1 MNKVTRRV
9 VWLGFLMLVVA
20 ALTAVTALHG
30 TTPTTTFANDSKHHP
45 TPTPLT
51 SIDFLPLSA
60 GVFPRAAF
68 LSFSTFLFLLCF
80 LLVHS

>member
-1 MNKVTRRV
+1 MRRKCCAFYPTQAGEQGAEVVLPATSTLTCSRRV
-9 VWLGFLMLVVA
+9 TIPAGVR
-20 ALTAVTALHG
+20 
-30 TTPTTTFANDSKHHP
+30 
-45 TPTPLT
+45 LT